1 MALSNYCALRI
12 CSRSITPSDC
22 MSMHGD
28 NKCTLLSALL
38 PRPGTIAILCSIK
51 FIVIINNPAMQEALY
66 VFTSLVEDLAFMQM
80 YRAERDMSFIAP
92 LFAAR
97 SSYDSIQRII
107 VNTHL
112 QFTKYL
118 FSSQNVL
125 GSEQSR
131 YHHPIYQFLLR

>member
-1 MALSNYCALRI
+1 
-12 CSRSITPSDC
+12 

-38 PRPGTIAILCSIK
+38 PRPGTIVILCSIK

-80 YRAERDMSFIAP
+80 YRAECDMSFIAP

-97 SSYDSIQRII
+97 
-107 VNTHL
+107 VT
-112 QFTKYL
+112 T
-118 FSSQNVL
+118 
-125 GSEQSR
+125 QSNG
-131 YHHPIYQFLLR
+131 LS